1 MASIAQQARK
11 DTRQAYRPAFKSLN
25 RQERRI
31 RSMDRKQRK
40 DEAAFQTWLRD
51 TNSSLNAEAQ
61 KRDAEL
67 SAAQQGYQQ
76 QIQSAFGVT
85 AQQGEARTAAAG
97 QVGGPG
103 HGGGPQPSYHVSTD
117 PNVRA
122 VQSYGVAQ
130 SAAFGARGIESQR
143 RGLELSQST
152 ERNSYAQLATL
163 RAQRRVA
170 VLDALSKVAE
180 QRGDLQAK
188 RAADTAK
195 RQAEIEAAQA
205 EAAQDAFQNNLAL
218 ERLAQGDARL
228 AQGDAR
234 LDLSAQGQSER
245 LRQGRVRNQIARRRL
260 AASGRGGGGA
270 TRTPYQRQANQALY
284 DTALAK
290 SRAFYRKARPDGK
303 VKPGDHAKLT
313 DFIMKG
319 APRGFTRDMAGAV
332 AWQVVGGTVRKG
344 TRKKLSR
351 LGIRV
356 G

>member
-1 MASIAQQARK
+1 MPSIAATARR

-85 AQQGEARTAAAG
+85 SQQGEARMAAAG

-103 HGGGPQPSYHVSTD
+103 HQGAPQPSYHVDAD

-122 VQSYGVAQ
+122 VQSYGIAQ
-130 SAAFGARGIESQR
+130 SAAYGQRGIESQR
-143 RGLELSQST
+143 RGLALSQST
-152 ERNSYAQLATL
+152 EANSYAQLATL

-195 RQAEIEAAQA
+195 RQAEIEASIADQ
-205 EAAQDAFQNNLAL
+205 QQQAFQNSLA
-218 ERLAQGDARL
+218 EARLAQGDARL

-234 LDLSAQGQSER
+234 LQQSALSQRETA
-245 LRQGRVRNQIARRRL
+245 RQGRVRNQLARRRL
-260 AASGRGGGGA
+260 AAGGRGSTGPK
-270 TRTPYQRQANQALY
+270 RTPSQRQANQGLY
-284 DTALAK
+284 DNAV
-290 SRAFYRKARPDGK
+290 AFGRSFWKKARPHGAR
-303 VKPGDHAKLT
+303 PGDLDKLT
-313 DFIMKG
+313 AYLLKNSTHS
-319 APRGFTRDMAGAV
+319 GFTRAMARAA
-332 AWQVVGGTVRKG
+332 AWEAMGGTVRRG
-344 TRKKLSR
+344 DKKAVER